1 MKKIFREM
9 ADLLLNGE
17 SLSWLQSSINQ
28 DLPHAGQGQKM
39 LLREDGKIRGT
50 IGGGRLEAD
59 AIQVARQVLL
69 SKQPVI
75 WPF

>member
-17 SLSWLQSSINQ
+17 SFVVATVFDKSGSATRRSG
-28 DLPHAGQGQKM
+28 AKM

-50 IGGGRLEAD
+50 SGTASITFEATRD
-59 AIQVARQVLL
+59 MAV
-69 SKQPVI
+69 
-75 WPF
+75 